1 MKVMKSIPDVSTHTL
16 NIEEFLKTRKP
27 GDLVTYKEV
36 EKLTGMSINAGAR
49 QYLYTAMRR
58 LKLEHETIR
67 GVGFRLGAPD
77 NATKIVVQKV
87 VKVDSSV
94 RRAEKT
100 HRNISTAF
108 IDQLTP
114 EEKRQIHYTGA
125 IFGAIRLYS
134 QQGRKI
140 ASQQAIQIANL

>member
-1 MKVMKSIPDVSTHTL
+1 MKVMSSIPDVSRHTL
-16 NIEEFLKTRKP
+16 NIEEYLKTKNP
-27 GDLVTYKEV
+27 GDLVTYKEL
-36 EKLTGMSINAGAR
+36 EKLTGISINDGAR

-67 GVGFRLGAPD
+67 GVGIKLGSPE

-87 VKVDSSV
+87 VKVDGSV

-100 HRNISTAF
+100 HRNISTSF
-108 IDQLTP
+108 IDQLSP
-114 EEKRQIHYTGA
+114 EEKKQMHYTGA

-134 QQGRKI
+134 QQGKKI
-140 ASQQAIQIANL
+140 ASQQAIQLANL